1 MVSSDRRVRSKLS
14 GYVNVCAAV
23 CLLLLV
29 GGLSPQS
36 SAAPHRRAKMERH
49 RRATQENNLWGNPC
63 DYAGG
68 SSKSTKA
75 FSYTDVTV
83 VANQAR
89 NAFLQ
94 AKSYKDNVSQVLYD
108 DPDFDKVVSRYEGL
122 PWLHSDKFKSFM
134 AEEVLPKDKIK
145 FEQTIS
151 PEFLNNV
158 VSNIDSHLPSM
169 QKALKMLVASLYAV
183 IENGLNTNYVADVKL
198 QNNLNI
204 TMNSVR
210 QVLCVFN
217 EVMDTRNVE
226 SIPLLDSEVPNVRAG
241 DRVVNAILIYRD
253 TLLYLDYLS
262 QLMDV
267 WGNQG

>member
-1 MVSSDRRVRSKLS
+1 MDNLCIPTCAMHRQTGTVIVKTENSDCRRTLDNSR
-14 GYVNVCAAV
+14 YVNVCAAV

-68 SSKSTKA
+68 
-75 FSYTDVTV
+75 
-83 VANQAR
+83 
-89 NAFLQ
+89 
-94 AKSYKDNVSQVLYD
+94 SQVLYD